1 MKKICILFISLILGL
16 FLSCGEKPLFFVNGF
31 YLHLP
36 TETYVEIVNDGF
48 DKPSISRIGD
58 DYGIFSKNNPLWAEI
73 EDDLIEVFNNS
84 NKSRDFVAIFGDCG
98 GDIPDW
104 YNLDQDNELE
114 AILGN
119 DGAYC
124 SRYSEFENIYNRVKG
139 VSVNSSEEISV
150 ESNEIYAFIQ
160 RVDIDG
166 YIFPRITKIFLK
178 TDNNDYYHIDNNVTF
193 FNTYDEE
200 SLTMDMIDYFNK
212 NIDNYRVS
220 FNAFAKELEYF

>member
-1 MKKICILFISLILGL
+1 MKKIYILFISLILGL
-16 FLSCGEKPLFFVNGF
+16 FLSCGEKPLLPVNGF

-73 EDDLIEVFNNS
+73 KDDLIEVFNNP
-84 NKSRDFVAIFGDCG
+84 NKSRDFAAIFESCSSG
-98 GDIPDW
+98 GPDW
-104 YNLDQDNELE
+104 YSLDQNNELE

-119 DGAYC
+119 DGAY
-124 SRYSEFENIYNRVKG
+124 SFLRSEFDEIYDRVKG
-139 VSVNSSEEISV
+139 ISVNSSEEISA
-150 ESNEIYAFIQ
+150 NNICAFIQ

-178 TDNNDYYHIDNNVTF
+178 TNNDDYYHIDKNVTF
-193 FNTYDEE
+193 FNIYDEE
-200 SLTMDMIDYFNK
+200 SLTIDMIDYFNK
-212 NIDNYRVS
+212 KIDNYRVS
-220 FNAFAKELEYF
+220 FTAFAKELEYF